1 MITYSDNLYLTDKTR
16 KKIDK
21 IKQKIDTRS
30 GMIGIVIIALS
41 QNEKDVFE
49 LLSAH
54 VFKGSISTRRDVHII
69 GVAENKE
76 AAMSLVADMTE
87 EYLSYI
93 EGLNENDSRITMREY
108 FIKKCR

>member
-41 QNEKDVFE
+41 QNEKDVLE
-49 LLSAH
+49 LE
-54 VFKGSISTRRDVHII
+54 DEII
-69 GVAENKE
+69 GDMEIVYVEKMSEVLKE
-76 AAMSLVADMTE
+76 VFA
-87 EYLSYI
+87 
-93 EGLNENDSRITMREY
+93 
-108 FIKKCR
+108 